1 MVKLNKRHVELRE
14 KNELFMCIV
23 FFQSGWGKGFIWY
36 YLGVTLSLI
45 SSKFYEISSQ
55 KRCTFSFHQNKDIFT
70 KKLNFVKPLLLS
82 LIKALQYKMIQ
93 KANSISVRSSLPV
106 FFPATSTNV
115 RISPKNFLAFAS
127 NPFATLL

>member
-36 YLGVTLSLI
+36 YLGVTLSFI

-55 KRCTFSFHQNKDIFT
+55 RRCTFSFHQNKDIFT

-106 FFPATSTNV
+106 FFPVTSTSV